1 MASLSVII
9 VNYNVQF
16 FLENC
21 LHSVFQAMK
30 QIDGEVIVVD
40 NNSVDGSV
48 KMLKERFPEVKLIAN
63 RENLGFS
70 KANNQAM
77 KEAKGDYF
85 LLLNPDTV
93 VEEDTFEKCVSTFED
108 NPKVGGIGVMM
119 LDGKGNFLPESKRGL
134 PSPAVAFY
142 KIFGLST
149 LFPRSKRFSQ
159 YHLGHLSKDENHEI
173 EILSGAFMMLRKSV
187 IDQIGMLDESF
198 FMYGEDIDLSYRITQ
213 AGYKNLY
220 LADTSIIHYKGES
233 TKKSSI
239 NYVYVFYR
247 AMAIFAKK
255 HFSQTNAK
263 LFSFLIN
270 LAIYLRAA
278 LAVVTR
284 TAKHFILPLLD
295 GIILFQ
301 GIQLF
306 KDYYENKVKYV
317 EGGSYPPEVE
327 SFGIPMM
334 VGIYLISLLMNGAYR
349 IPSPFNGILRGVFS
363 GSLITLIIYSLL
375 DESYRFSRAIILF
388 GILWSLFIIPAFR
401 YLLHLIRLRRLQ
413 KAKAQR
419 IAIIGKS
426 SEIKRINSF
435 LIDTPLEPEMIV
447 TINAD
452 QEDDGYDY
460 TAKLYQLEDII
471 EIYNINE
478 VIFCSK
484 DISSKEIIKQMGTI
498 DEQSVDFKIAP
509 PESLYIIGSNSI
521 ESSGEYYLIG
531 SNAILKPFNQRNKRL
546 IDLLLSF
553 VFLLFSP
560 ILLIFQ
566 RNRAG
571 FYPNLWKVISAQLSL
586 VGFSSLFGDN
596 DQKLRIKKGIL
607 TPADLHERETLDE
620 HIIEKLNFEYG
631 RNYSILNDL
640 EIIFNNL
647 PQLGRRADSLSN

>member
-1 MASLSVII
+1 MSSLSVII

-21 LHSVFQAMK
+21 LHSVFKAMK
-30 QIDGEVIVVD
+30 QIEGEVIVVD

-48 KMLKERFPEVKLIAN
+48 KMLEEKFPKVKLIAN

-77 KEAKGDYF
+77 KAAKGEFF

-93 VEEDTFEKCVSTFED
+93 VEEDTFEKCLREFEA
-108 NPKVGGIGVMM
+108 NQKVGGIGVMM

-134 PSPAVAFY
+134 PTPQVAFY
-142 KIFGLST
+142 KIFGLSL

-159 YHLGHLSKDENHEI
+159 YHLGHLSKDRNHDV
-173 EILSGAFMMLRKSV
+173 EILSGAFMMLRKKV

-198 FMYGEDIDLSYRITQ
+198 FMYGEDIDLSYRIRK
-213 AGYKNLY
+213 AGYLNRY
-220 LADTSIIHYKGES
+220 LATTSIIHYKGES

-247 AMAIFAKK
+247 AMAIFARK

-278 LAVVTR
+278 IAVVTR

-295 GIILFQ
+295 GLLLFA
-301 GIQLF
+301 GIHFF
-306 KDYYENKVKYV
+306 KDYYENEVKFV

-334 VGIYLISLLMNGAYR
+334 IAIYLLTLLLNGGYR
-349 IPSPFNGILRGVFS
+349 IPTPFVRIIRGVFS
-363 GSLITLIIYSLL
+363 ASLITLIIYSLL
-375 DESYRFSRAIILF
+375 DERYRFSRAIILF
-388 GILWSLFIIPAFR
+388 GILWSLLAIPAYR
-401 YLLHLIRLRRLQ
+401 YLLHLLKLRKFEKEQ
-413 KAKAQR
+413 AQR
-419 IAIIGKS
+419 IAIIGKAE
-426 SEIKRINSF
+426 EIKRINSF
-435 LIDTPLEPEMIV
+435 LIDTPLEPEIIV

-452 QEDDGYDY
+452 ERPDDFEY

-471 EIYNINE
+471 EIYAINE

-484 DISSKEIIKQMGTI
+484 DISAKEIIKQMGAI
-498 DEQSVDFKIAP
+498 DEQAVDFKIAP

-531 SNAILKPFNQRNKRL
+531 SNAILKPIHQRNKRL
-546 IDLLLSF
+546 VDILLS
-553 VFLLFSP
+553 LLFILCSP
-560 ILLIFQ
+560 LLILLQ
-566 RNRAG
+566 RDRRQ
-571 FYPNLWKVISAQLSL
+571 FYANLFKVLSGKLSL
-586 VGFSSLFGDN
+586 VGFSSLFGDG
-596 DQKLRIKKGIL
+596 DQQLRIKKGIL
-607 TPADLHERETLDE
+607 TPADLHEKETLDA

-631 RNYSILNDL
+631 RDYRLANDL
-640 EIIFNNL
+640 EIIANNL
-647 PQLGRRADSLSN
+647 RELGRKV

>member
-30 QIDGEVIVVD
+30 GIEGEVIVVD

-48 KMLKERFPEVKLIAN
+48 KMLREKFPQAKLIAN
-63 RENLGFS
+63 HENLGFS

-77 KEAKGDYF
+77 KAAKGKYL

-93 VEEDTFEKCVSTFED
+93 VEEDTFLKCLHTFEED
-108 NPKVGGIGVMM
+108 SEVGGIGVKM

-134 PSPAVAFY
+134 PTPAVAFY
-142 KIFGLST
+142 KIFGLSV
-149 LFPRSKRFSQ
+149 LFPKSKRFSQ
-159 YHLGHLSKDENHEI
+159 YHLGHLSKNENHEV

-198 FMYGEDIDLSYRITQ
+198 FMYGEDIDLSYRIRQ
-213 AGYKNLY
+213 AGYKNIY

-278 LAVVTR
+278 LALTTR
-284 TAKHFILPLLD
+284 TAKHFILPLFD
-295 GIILFQ
+295 GLILFA
-301 GIQLF
+301 GIQYF
-306 KDYYENKVKYV
+306 KDYYESQVKFV
-317 EGGSYPPEVE
+317 EGGGYPPEVA
-327 SFGIPMM
+327 SFGIPIM
-334 VGIYLISLLMNGAYR
+334 VAIYLFALFSNGAYR
-349 IPSPFNGILRGVFS
+349 IPTPFVRIIRGVFV
-363 GSLITLIIYSLL
+363 GSLITLAIYSLL

-388 GILWSLFIIPAFR
+388 GILWSLLMIPLYRF
-401 YLLHLIRLRRLQ
+401 LLHLLKIRKLQ

-426 SEIKRINSF
+426 DEIKRINSF
-435 LIDTPLEPEMIV
+435 LIDTLLEPDIII
-447 TINAD
+447 TINANN
-452 QEDDGYDY
+452 QEDGYEY
-460 TAKLYQLEDII
+460 TAKLYQLQDII

-484 DISSKEIIKQMGTI
+484 DISSKEIIKQMGNI

-521 ESSGEYYLIG
+521 ESSGEYYIIG
-531 SNAILKPFNQRNKRL
+531 SNAILKPFNQRNKRVLDLGLSLLFL
-546 IDLLLSF
+546 I
-553 VFLLFSP
+553 FSP
-560 ILLIFQ
+560 ILILFQ
-566 RNRAG
+566 RNFASY
-571 FYPNLWKVISAQLSL
+571 FSNLWKVLIGKLSL
-586 VGFSSLFGDN
+586 VGFSNLFGEA
-596 DQKLRIKKGIL
+596 DQQLKIKKGIL
-607 TPADLHERETLDE
+607 SPSDLHESETLDE

-631 RNYSILNDL
+631 RNYSLLKDL
-640 EIIFNNL
+640 EIVFSNL
-647 PQLGRRADSLSN
+647 NQLGRSR

>member
-21 LHSVFQAMK
+21 LHSVCQAMK
-30 QIDGEVIVVD
+30 GIDGEIIVVD

-48 KMLKERFPEVKLIAN
+48 RMLQEKFPQVKLIAN

-77 KEAKGDYF
+77 LEAKGDYF

-93 VEEDTFEKCVSTFED
+93 VEEDTFQKCINRFEAD
-108 NPKVGGIGVMM
+108 PKVGGIGVKM

-134 PSPAVAFY
+134 PTPAVAFY
-142 KIFGLST
+142 KIFGLSV
-149 LFPRSKRFSQ
+149 LFPKSERFSQ
-159 YHLGHLSKDENHEI
+159 YHLGHLSKEENHEV
-173 EILSGAFMMLRKSV
+173 EILSGAFMMLRKKV

-198 FMYGEDIDLSYRITQ
+198 FMYGEDIDLSYRIGQ
-213 AGYKNLY
+213 AGYKNIY

-278 LAVVTR
+278 LAVITR
-284 TAKHFILPLLD
+284 TAKHFILPILD
-295 GIILFQ
+295 ALILFV
-301 GIQLF
+301 GIQSF
-306 KDYYENKVKYV
+306 KDYYENQVKFV

-334 VGIYLISLLMNGAYR
+334 VVVYLFALFTSGAYR
-349 IPSPFNGILRGVFS
+349 IPTPFNRIIRGVFS
-363 GSLITLIIYSLL
+363 ASLITLIIYSLL
-375 DESYRFSRAIILF
+375 DETYRFSRAIILF
-388 GILWSLFIIPAFR
+388 GILWSLFMIPAYRFV
-401 YLLHLIRLRRLQ
+401 LHLLKIRKLE
-413 KAKAQR
+413 KAKSQR

-426 SEIKRINSF
+426 DEINRINSF
-435 LIDTPLEPEMIV
+435 LVDTLLEPDIII

-452 QEDDGYDY
+452 NEDDDFEY

-471 EIYNINE
+471 EIYGINE
-478 VIFCSK
+478 LIFCSK
-484 DISSKEIIKQMGTI
+484 DISSKEIIKQMGNI

-521 ESSGEYYLIG
+521 ESSGEYYIIG
-531 SNAILKPFNQRNKRL
+531 SNAILKPFNQRNKRIL
-546 IDLLLSF
+546 DLGLSLFFLLLTP
-553 VFLLFSP
+553 V
-560 ILLIFQ
+560 LIYFQ
-566 RNRAG
+566 GSYKN
-571 FYPNLWKVISAQLSL
+571 YISNLWKVMIGKQSL
-586 VGFSSLFGDN
+586 VGFSNLFGGA
-596 DQKLRIKKGIL
+596 DQQLRIKKGIL
-607 TPADLHERETLDE
+607 TPADLHEKETLDE

-631 RNYSILNDL
+631 RNYSLIKDL
-640 EIIFNNL
+640 EIVFTNL
-647 PQLGRRADSLSN
+647 NKLGRNS